1 VNLSLCPSV
10 EKLEGWDM
18 GVFKSFYVDP
28 LVIKR
33 LNMSIIVFANY
44 FVQ

>member
-1 VNLSLCPSV
+1 MPLGGKVGR
-10 EKLEGWDM
+10 LEGWDM
-18 GVFKSFYVDP
+18 GVFKSFYADS

-33 LNMSIIVFANY
+33 LNMGIIVFADY